1 MIDGPA
7 RRPEHSDSMS
17 DESARLEALLQTVP
31 IFAALERV
39 ELARLVQTQWLNSA
53 SARALT

>member
-1 MIDGPA
+1 
-7 RRPEHSDSMS
+7 MS
-17 DESARLEALLQTVP
+17 DEITRLEALLQTVP

-53 SARALT
+53 SERSLT

>member
-1 MIDGPA
+1 
-7 RRPEHSDSMS
+7 MS
-17 DESARLEALLQTVP
+17 DESTRLEALLQTVP

-53 SARALT
+53 SERSLT